1 MAARTPAP
9 RGNIR
14 IPLQGSRYPRLTSNG
29 QLLNN
34 QQIGQNIDQ
43 WINTVFEEEL
53 RMTAFLDVNHRRQI
67 RLATGIGNMTTY
79 VEQFNNGFAQTSQL
93 SPQKS
98 VQGKE
103 AFGETWTNRPR
114 LRKIS
119 IEGRIV
125 YQPKGRT

>member
-1 MAARTPAP
+1 MGRPSSIRVP
-9 RGNIR
+9 IRG
-14 IPLQGSRYPRLTSNG
+14 QRLPQLTQNG

-34 QQIGQNIDQ
+34 QQIGKNIDG
-43 WINTVFEEEL
+43 WVENVFTEEL
-53 RMTAFLDVNHRRQI
+53 RMTAFLDVNTRRQI
-67 RLATGIGNMTTY
+67 RLATGVGDISAY

-93 SPQKS
+93 SPDKS
-98 VQGKE
+98 KPGKE

-125 YQPKGRT
+125 YQPTKK